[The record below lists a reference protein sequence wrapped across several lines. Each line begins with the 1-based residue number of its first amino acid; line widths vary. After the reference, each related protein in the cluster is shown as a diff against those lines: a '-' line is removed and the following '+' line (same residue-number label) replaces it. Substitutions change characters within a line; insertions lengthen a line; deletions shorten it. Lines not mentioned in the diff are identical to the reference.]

1 MTGYESKRAAA
12 RDKLTVDREQLKQ
25 WLEALKDIDALH
37 HSQEPESVDAQKA
50 IADMGQAL
58 AQPEQEPVK
67 LPEQSEW
74 KCYLFG
80 NTPQDNQGIVWVPI
94 KGQEPN
100 RFVRWMMKVCF
111 ACTWIKEKNT

>member
-12 RDKLTVDREQLKQ
+12 RDKLAAGDLY
-25 WLEALKDIDALH
+25 IDTHTL
-37 HSQEPESVDAQKA
+37 
-50 IADMGQAL
+50 
-58 AQPEQEPVK
+58 K
-67 LPEQSEW
+67 LPDRSEW

-100 RFVRWMMKVCF
+100 WFVRWMMRVCF
-111 ACTWIKEKNT
+111 ACTWVKEKNT